1 MREPHGDVQERLAAS
16 VRAALEAAVHTH
28 GRVVYAS
35 SLGAESVVLTD
46 IIFTQVP
53 EIEIFS
59 IDTGRLPQETHEL
72 MARIEQRYGRRLK
85 LVHPRAADLASLT
98 LAQGANGFVHSLEAR
113 LECCRARKI
122 EPFRRAIAGFAAWVT
137 GVRREQSQARARM
150 ASAEWDCEHGLHKL
164 SPLLDWTHADVWQYI
179 RLHGLPYNALHDA
192 DFPSIGCAPCT
203 RAVRPGE
210 SSRSGR
216 WWWEHPES
224 RECGLQA
231 MPLRHG
237 ARPPLEEV
245 PVPLITAL
253 KA

>member
-16 VRAALEAAVHTH
+16 VRAALEAAVHAH

-85 LVHPRAADLASLT
+85 LVHPRASDLASLT

-113 LECCRARKI
+113 LACCRARKI

-137 GVRREQSQARARM
+137 APALSSRARAPAPAGGGGSTQSRASVACKRCRCGTARAR
-150 ASAEWDCEHGLHKL
+150 
-164 SPLLDWTHADVWQYI
+164 
-179 RLHGLPYNALHDA
+179 
-192 DFPSIGCAPCT
+192 
-203 RAVRPGE
+203 
-210 SSRSGR
+210 R
-216 WWWEHPES
+216 W
-224 RECGLQA
+224 R
-231 MPLRHG
+231 
-237 ARPPLEEV
+237 RPPSR
-245 PVPLITAL
+245 
-253 KA
+253 